1 MLKPFV
7 RSASVLGFTLA
18 MTCALWASASPEARL
33 QKAYRFQQGGWTY
46 LHLEGSPSDMGFQHG
61 YLLAPEI
68 ADAFEA
74 IKLFD
79 THQTQRDWEFF
90 RTTARDMLW
99 PHIDA
104 EYQQE
109 LQGIADGVKAH
120 GVDLDV
126 YDIVALNAFEEV
138 PDYYVPW
145 LSKQTTN
152 KLTTNRQTT
161 NRQQNSPKAPKL
173 AAPGNCSA
181 FIATGSM
188 TKDHQIVIAHNN
200 WTSYLAGERWV
211 VIFDIQPEHGNHI
224 LMDGFPGVITSDD
237 DFGVNSAGIMI
248 TETTMAQFEGWD
260 PNGKPEFMRS
270 RKALQYANSIDDYVR
285 IIKEGNN
292 GGYAN
297 DWLIGDRKTGEI
309 AYLELGLKNTPL
321 WRTKDG
327 YFVSSNFPR
336 DPKLIKEETSGFD
349 PGDSSS
355 SMNAR
360 HRRGDDLIQTAK
372 GTIDVEMAEQFL
384 SDHVDRYERTTSDKK
399 VDQPNERTL
408 CGHVDRSPR
417 GVKQW
422 GWDPYNPGGA
432 VQGKATD
439 SAMAAKMSFVARA
452 GHPCGADF
460 LAAEFLDHHPEF
472 AWQKPLLH
480 DMKAGPVDG
489 VYGRA
494 EGTIAGQSLGCSQD
508 ILLSSAAVPAAVVA
522 ASRRH
527 CRQRFNIRSFCG
539 TGPLRRRGRPRYSR
553 RDAGAT
559 APRII

>member
-1 MLKPFV
+1 MSNRLVFSLLRYLGIALV
-7 RSASVLGFTLA
+7 AFAGSV
-18 MTCALWASASPEARL
+18 ALNALASPAKPATDSPSDPRL
-33 QKAYRFQQGGWTY
+33 AKAYRFQQGGWTY
-46 LHLEGSPSDMGFQHG
+46 IHLEGSPADIGFQHG

-68 ADAFEA
+68 ADALAA
-74 IKLFD
+74 IKLYD

-90 RTTARDMLW
+90 RKTAREMLW

-109 LQGIADGVKAH
+109 LQGIADGVNAH

-145 LSKQTTN
+145 LNKQGLI
-152 KLTTNRQTT
+152 KRGLIKQDKQAR
-161 NRQQNSPKAPKL
+161 APKL

-181 FIATGSM
+181 FIATGAY

-211 VIFDIQPEHGNHI
+211 VIFDILPQHGQRI

-237 DFGVNSAGIMI
+237 DFGVNAAGIMI
-248 TETTMAQFEGWD
+248 TETTITQFEGWD
-260 PNGKPEFMRS
+260 PNGKPEFVRS
-270 RKALQYANSIDDYVR
+270 RKALQYSQSIDDYVR
-285 IIKEGNN
+285 TIKEGNN

-336 DPKLIKEETSGFD
+336 DPTLIHEETSGFD
-349 PGDSSS
+349 SNDASS

-360 HRRGDDLIQTAK
+360 HARAEEMVQHAK
-372 GTIDVEMAEQFL
+372 GKIDVEMAEAFL
-384 SDHVDRYERTTSDKK
+384 SDHVDSFEEAPSHVEKA
-399 VDQPNERTL
+399 QPNERSL
-408 CGHVDRSPR
+408 CGHTDVSPR
-417 GVKQW
+417 GVKEW
-422 GWDPYNPGGA
+422 GWDAYTPGGA

-439 SAMAAKMSFVARA
+439 SKMAANMSFVARA

-460 LAAEFLDHHPEF
+460 TAADFLDHHPEF
-472 AWQKPLLH
+472 SWQKPLLR
-480 DMKAGPVDG
+480 DMKAGPW
-489 VYGRA
+489 
-494 EGTIAGQSLGCSQD
+494 TKFQAGQK
-508 ILLSSAAVPAAVVA
+508 
-522 ASRRH
+522 
-527 CRQRFNIRSFCG
+527 
-539 TGPLRRRGRPRYSR
+539 
-553 RDAGAT
+553 AGQ
-559 APRII
+559 

>member
-1 MLKPFV
+1 MWSKL
-7 RSASVLGFTLA
+7 
-18 MTCALWASASPEARL
+18 LWATSVFGVMLGSIGQAAGSGSPDPRL
-33 QKAYRFQQGGWTY
+33 QKAYRFQKGGWTY
-46 LHLEGSPSDMGFQHG
+46 VHLEGSPAVIGFQHG

-68 ADAFEA
+68 ADALEA

-79 THQTQRDWEFF
+79 TRETQRDWEFF
-90 RTTARDMLW
+90 RTTARQMLW

-145 LSKQTTN
+145 LNKQQKSAN
-152 KLTTNRQTT
+152 
-161 NRQQNSPKAPKL
+161 APKPK
-173 AAPGNCSA
+173 APGNCSA

-211 VIFDIQPEHGNHI
+211 IIFDIQPEHGNRI

-248 TETTMAQFEGWD
+248 TETTITQFEGWD

-270 RKALQYANSIDDYVR
+270 RRALQYANSIDDYVR
-285 IIKEGNN
+285 IIEDGNN

-336 DPKLIKEETSGFD
+336 DQKLIKEETSGFD
-349 PGDSSS
+349 PNDTASL
-355 SMNAR
+355 MNAR
-360 HRRGDDLIQTAK
+360 HTRWEELMSQSK
-372 GTIDVEMAEQFL
+372 GKIDVAMAERFL
-384 SDHVDRYERTTSDKK
+384 SDHVDSFDRTSSDTEKPKATERS
-399 VDQPNERTL
+399 L
-408 CGHVDRSPR
+408 CGHVDNSPR
-417 GVKQW
+417 GVKE
-422 GWDPYNPGGA
+422 WDWSPYNPGGA

-460 LAAEFLDHHPEF
+460 LAADFLEHHPEYS
-472 AWQKPLLH
+472 WQKPLLR
-480 DMKAGPVDG
+480 DMNAGPWTVF
-489 VYGRA
+489 
-494 EGTIAGQSLGCSQD
+494 TAGEKEK
-508 ILLSSAAVPAAVVA
+508 
-522 ASRRH
+522 
-527 CRQRFNIRSFCG
+527 
-539 TGPLRRRGRPRYSR
+539 
-553 RDAGAT
+553 
-559 APRII
+559 

>member
-1 MLKPFV
+1 MRRTRGFLLLALSMLVIVAFSALV
-7 RSASVLGFTLA
+7 SAS
-18 MTCALWASASPEARL
+18 SANTPAPSSADPRL

-46 LHLEGSPSDMGFQHG
+46 VHVEGSPADIGFQHG

-68 ADAFEA
+68 ADALEA

-90 RTTARDMLW
+90 RKTAREVLW

-109 LQGIADGVKAH
+109 LQGIADGVKSH

-145 LSKQTTN
+145 LN
-152 KLTTNRQTT
+152 KREK
-161 NRQQNSPKAPKL
+161 SAKAPKL

-181 FIATGSM
+181 FIATGAY

-200 WTSYLAGERWV
+200 WTSYLAGERWTI
-211 VIFDIQPEHGNHI
+211 IFDILPKTGQRI

-237 DFGVNSAGIMI
+237 DFGVNAAGILI
-248 TETTMAQFEGWD
+248 TETTITQFEGWD

-270 RKALQYANSIDDYVR
+270 RKALQYAQSIDDYVR

-309 AYLELGLKNTPL
+309 ACLELGLKNTPL

-336 DPKLIKEETSGFD
+336 DPKLIREETSGFD
-349 PGDSSS
+349 PNDRSS

-360 HRRGDDLIQTAK
+360 HVRADELMKEAK
-372 GTIDVEMAEQFL
+372 GKIDVEMAEEFL
-384 SDHVDRYERTTSDKK
+384 SDHVDHLVESDKPRA
-399 VDQPNERTL
+399 DERTL
-408 CGHVDRSPR
+408 CGHVDASPR
-417 GVKQW
+417 GVKEW
-422 GWDPYNPGGA
+422 GWDAYNPGGA

-439 SAMAAKMSFVARA
+439 SKMAANMSFVARA

-460 LAAEFLDHHPEF
+460 LAADFLERHPEF
-472 AWQKPLLH
+472 SWQKPLLR
-480 DMKAGPVDG
+480 DMKAGPWT
-489 VYGRA
+489 RFQ
-494 EGTIAGQSLGCSQD
+494 AGQ
-508 ILLSSAAVPAAVVA
+508 
-522 ASRRH
+522 
-527 CRQRFNIRSFCG
+527 
-539 TGPLRRRGRPRYSR
+539 TK
-553 RDAGAT
+553 
-559 APRII
+559 

>member
-1 MLKPFV
+1 MSNRVVFCGLRYFAIALVAFASSVSQPAFASPLKPV
-7 RSASVLGFTLA
+7 TAPPSDS
-18 MTCALWASASPEARL
+18 RL
-33 QKAYRFQQGGWTY
+33 EKAYRFQQGGWTY
-46 LHLEGSPSDMGFQHG
+46 VHLEGSPSAIGFQHG
-61 YLLAPEI
+61 YLLAAEI
-68 ADAFEA
+68 ADALEA

-90 RTTARDMLW
+90 RKTAREMLW

-120 GVDLDV
+120 GVNLNGVELDV

-145 LSKQTTN
+145 LN
-152 KLTTNRQTT
+152 KREK
-161 NRQQNSPKAPKL
+161 SAEAPKL

-181 FIATGSM
+181 FIATGAY

-211 VIFDIQPEHGNHI
+211 IVFDILPQHGQRI

-237 DFGVNSAGIMI
+237 DFGVNAAGIMI
-248 TETTMAQFEGWD
+248 TETTITQFEGWD

-270 RKALQYANSIDDYVR
+270 RKALQYAQSIDDYVR

-336 DPKLIKEETSGFD
+336 DSKLIHEETSGFD
-349 PGDSSS
+349 PNDGSS

-360 HRRGDDLIQTAK
+360 HARAEELMKQEK
-372 GTIDVEMAEQFL
+372 GKIDVTTAQEFL
-384 SDHVDRYERTTSDKK
+384 SDHADSFESDKPQA
-399 VDQPNERTL
+399 DERSL
-408 CGHVDRSPR
+408 CGHVDASSR
-417 GVKQW
+417 GVKE
-422 GWDPYNPGGA
+422 WDWAPFNPGGA

-439 SAMAAKMSFVARA
+439 SKMAAEMSFVARA

-460 LAAEFLDHHPEF
+460 LAADFLERHPEF
-472 AWQKPLLH
+472 SWQKPLLR
-480 DMKAGPVDG
+480 DMKAGPW
-489 VYGRA
+489 
-494 EGTIAGQSLGCSQD
+494 TTFQAGQK
-508 ILLSSAAVPAAVVA
+508 A
-522 ASRRH
+522 
-527 CRQRFNIRSFCG
+527 
-539 TGPLRRRGRPRYSR
+539 GR
-553 RDAGAT
+553 
-559 APRII
+559 

>member
-1 MLKPFV
+1 MLTKMLRCAYVF
-7 RSASVLGFTLA
+7 GFGLA
-18 MTCALWASASPEARL
+18 LACVVQAANLSPQDARL
-33 QKAYRFQQGGWTY
+33 RKAYRFQQGGWTY
-46 LHLEGSPSDMGFQHG
+46 VHLEGSPADVGYQHG

-68 ADAFEA
+68 SDAFEA

-79 THQTQRDWEFF
+79 THQTQRPWEFF

-99 PHIDA
+99 SHIDA

-145 LSKQTTN
+145 LNKQQ
-152 KLTTNRQTT
+152 KVAG
-161 NRQQNSPKAPKL
+161 APKL
-173 AAPGNCSA
+173 KAPGNCSA
-181 FIATGSM
+181 FIATGSI
-188 TKDHQIVIAHNN
+188 TKDQQIVIAHNN

-211 VIFDIQPEHGNHI
+211 IIFDIAPEHGNRI

-248 TETTMAQFEGWD
+248 TETTITQFEGWD

-270 RKALQYANSIDDYVR
+270 RKALQYANNIDDYVR

-327 YFVSSNFPR
+327 YFVSSNFAR
-336 DPKLIKEETSGFD
+336 DTKVIKEETSEFNPD
-349 PGDSSS
+349 DASS

-360 HRRGDDLIQTAK
+360 HVRWEELMKQSK
-372 GTIDVEMAEQFL
+372 GKIDVRMAEAFL
-384 SDHVDRYERTTSDKK
+384 SDHADSFDKMSSSEK
-399 VDQPNERTL
+399 PQPNERAL
-408 CGHVDRSPR
+408 CGHVDNSPR
-417 GVKQW
+417 GVKEW
-422 GWDPYNPGGA
+422 GWDAYNPGGA

-460 LAAEFLDHHPEF
+460 TAADFLEHHPEF
-472 AWQKPLLH
+472 SWQKPLLR
-480 DMKAGPVDG
+480 DMKAGPWTVF
-489 VYGRA
+489 
-494 EGTIAGQSLGCSQD
+494 TAGQKQ
-508 ILLSSAAVPAAVVA
+508 
-522 ASRRH
+522 
-527 CRQRFNIRSFCG
+527 
-539 TGPLRRRGRPRYSR
+539 
-553 RDAGAT
+553 
-559 APRII
+559 

>member
-1 MLKPFV
+1 VSNQLRFSSL
-7 RSASVLGFTLA
+7 RYLALGLALGFLFSVVA
-18 MTCALWASASPEARL
+18 VSALASPSDPRL
-33 QKAYRFQQGGWTY
+33 QSAYRFQQGGWTY
-46 LHLEGSPSDMGFQHG
+46 VHLEGSPSDIGYQHG

-68 ADAFEA
+68 ADALAA
-74 IKLFD
+74 IRLFD
-79 THQTQRDWEFF
+79 THQTLRDWKFF
-90 RTTARDMLW
+90 RKTAREMLW

-145 LSKQTTN
+145 LNKREKQA
-152 KLTTNRQTT
+152 
-161 NRQQNSPKAPKL
+161 KAPKL

-181 FIATGSM
+181 FIATGAY

-211 VIFDIQPEHGNHI
+211 IIFDIVPQHGQRI

-237 DFGVNSAGIMI
+237 DFGVNAAGIMI
-248 TETTMAQFEGWD
+248 TETTITQFEGWD
-260 PNGKPEFMRS
+260 PDGKPEFVRS
-270 RKALQYANSIDDYVR
+270 RKALQYAKSIDDYVR

-336 DPKLIKEETSGFD
+336 DSKVIHEETSGFD
-349 PGDSSS
+349 PNDASS

-360 HRRGDDLIQTAK
+360 HARADELVQRAK

-384 SDHVDRYERTTSDKK
+384 SDHVDSFEKAASNIAASNMAASNMEKA
-399 VDQPNERTL
+399 QPNERSL
-408 CGHVDRSPR
+408 CGHVDASAR
-417 GVKQW
+417 GVKEW
-422 GWDPYNPGGA
+422 GWDAYNPGGA

-439 SAMAAKMSFVARA
+439 SKMAANMSFVARA

-460 LAAEFLDHHPEF
+460 LAADFLERHPEYS
-472 AWQKPLLH
+472 WQKPLLR
-480 DMKAGPVDG
+480 DMKAGPW
-489 VYGRA
+489 
-494 EGTIAGQSLGCSQD
+494 TTFQAGQKASQ
-508 ILLSSAAVPAAVVA
+508 
-522 ASRRH
+522 
-527 CRQRFNIRSFCG
+527 
-539 TGPLRRRGRPRYSR
+539 
-553 RDAGAT
+553 
-559 APRII
+559 

>member
-1 MLKPFV
+1 MGVAVALAVVLLVASICTAQPQ
-7 RSASVLGFTLA
+7 SASSGATD
-18 MTCALWASASPEARL
+18 PRL

-46 LHLEGSPSDMGFQHG
+46 VHLEGAPADIGFQHG

-68 ADAFEA
+68 ADALEA

-79 THQTQRDWEFF
+79 TRATQRDWEFF
-90 RTTARDMLW
+90 RKTAREMLW

-126 YDIVALNAFEEV
+126 YDIVALNTFEEV

-145 LSKQTTN
+145 LNRREKQA
-152 KLTTNRQTT
+152 
-161 NRQQNSPKAPKL
+161 KAPKL

-181 FIATGSM
+181 FIATGAY

-200 WTSYLAGERWV
+200 WTSYLAGERWTI
-211 VIFDIQPEHGNHI
+211 IFDIVPQRGQRI

-237 DFGVNSAGIMI
+237 DFGVNAAGIMI
-248 TETTMAQFEGWD
+248 TETTITQFEGWD
-260 PNGKPEFMRS
+260 PNGKPEFVRS
-270 RKALQYANSIDDYVR
+270 RKALQYAQSIDDYVR
-285 IIKEGNN
+285 LIKEGNN

-327 YFVSSNFPR
+327 YFVSSNFAR
-336 DPKLIKEETSGFD
+336 DPKLIREETSGFD
-349 PGDSSS
+349 PSDRSS

-360 HRRGDDLIQTAK
+360 HIRAEEFVQKAK
-372 GTIDVEMAEQFL
+372 GRIDVEMAEQFL
-384 SDHVDRYERTTSDKK
+384 SDHVDSFEKKEQADERS
-399 VDQPNERTL
+399 L
-408 CGHVDRSPR
+408 CGHVDASPR
-417 GVKQW
+417 GVKEW
-422 GWDPYNPGGA
+422 SWDAYNPGGA

-439 SAMAAKMSFVARA
+439 SKMAANMSFVARA

-460 LAAEFLDHHPEF
+460 LAADFLERHPEF
-472 AWQKPLLH
+472 SWQKPLLR
-480 DMKAGPVDG
+480 DMKAGPW
-489 VYGRA
+489 
-494 EGTIAGQSLGCSQD
+494 TTFQAGQKASQ
-508 ILLSSAAVPAAVVA
+508 
-522 ASRRH
+522 
-527 CRQRFNIRSFCG
+527 
-539 TGPLRRRGRPRYSR
+539 
-553 RDAGAT
+553 
-559 APRII
+559 

>member
-1 MLKPFV
+1 MLPQSQRQSFEGIMATRILRAV
-7 RSASVLGFTLA
+7 IALGVGLLSCAALA
-18 MTCALWASASPEARL
+18 APRPDPRL
-33 QKAYRFQQGGWTY
+33 DKAYRFQQGGWTY
-46 LHLEGSPSDMGFQHG
+46 VHVEGSPADIGYQHG

-68 ADAFEA
+68 QDALEA

-79 THQTQRDWEFF
+79 THQSQHDWEFF
-90 RTTARDMLW
+90 RTTARQMLW

-126 YDIVALNAFEEV
+126 WDIVALNAFEEV

-145 LSKQTTN
+145 LAKQN
-152 KLTTNRQTT
+152 KSAKNDKL
-161 NRQQNSPKAPKL
+161 KAT
-173 AAPGNCSA
+173 GNCSA

-188 TKDHQIVIAHNN
+188 TKDHKIVIAHNN

-211 VIFDIQPEHGNHI
+211 IVFDIQPEHGNRI
-224 LMDGFPGVITSDD
+224 LMDGFPGVIVSDD

-248 TETTMAQFEGWD
+248 TETTITQFEGWD
-260 PNGKPEFMRS
+260 PNGKPEFMRA
-270 RKALQYANSIDDYVR
+270 RKALQYANNIDDYVR

-327 YFVSSNFPR
+327 YFVSSNFAR
-336 DPKLIKEETSGFD
+336 DPKVIKEETTFD
-349 PGDSSS
+349 PNDASSS
-355 SMNAR
+355 PNAR
-360 HRRGDDLIQTAK
+360 RIRWEELMKQAK
-372 GTIDVEMAEQFL
+372 GKIDVGMAEQFL
-384 SDHVDRYERTTSDKK
+384 GDHIDSYDSKGLAADNAH
-399 VDQPNERTL
+399 PNERAL
-408 CGHVDRSPR
+408 CGHVDNSPR
-417 GVKQW
+417 GVKEW
-422 GWDPYNPGGA
+422 AWDSYNPGGA

-460 LAAEFLDHHPEF
+460 LAEPFLEHHPEYS
-472 AWQKPLLH
+472 WQKPLLR
-480 DMKAGPVDG
+480 DMKAGPWTVFSS
-489 VYGRA
+489 
-494 EGTIAGQSLGCSQD
+494 GQKE
-508 ILLSSAAVPAAVVA
+508 
-522 ASRRH
+522 
-527 CRQRFNIRSFCG
+527 
-539 TGPLRRRGRPRYSR
+539 
-553 RDAGAT
+553 
-559 APRII
+559 